1 MKSRSERLFRLE
13 SGLMKVRWFGV
24 AFAIFQIF
32 TGSDP
37 ACAPGTAVPVACEP
51 DYLRPTGYGIALVVL
66 VVNFTLMLWL
76 RSGRSGRSAKQLSRA
91 GMAMF
96 LFDHMFM
103 VSYTWLYSFTQNTD
117 IWIILYIA
125 PLEGA
130 LRYQMRGAM
139 GSTAMLY
146 VAEIGRDFWRL
157 ETWGF
162 EFELVPGTSFRLG
175 IMLIIALVAGM
186 MARSLDRERQEVE
199 RQALNASDL
208 AERETQARSELEAF
222 HRATLAGVSTG
233 DFEEAMQRMINTIGE
248 RFEFES
254 LAMGVLEHSNGEPR
268 LRIVAG
274 YRYPNNAIGKTVG
287 LDEGVCGPV
296 VRDRSS
302 IVINDV
308 TKYPNYLDFAPWA
321 QSEMAAPLIFG
332 DRVVGVL
339 NVESRNK
346 DAFGDDDL
354 AKLSRLAIPVALVV
368 ENARIL
374 ATQQETVRR
383 LTELDTMKSDFISI
397 TSHELRT
404 PLTAIRGF
412 IQTIMRPDVNLS
424 EEERNSYL
432 EVIDRQSK
440 RLQTLVE
447 DLLFISQLEA
457 GAVESKRTTLDLYE
471 KAREVV
477 REDFGN
483 EVARITIE
491 QPEEPCVLVSDAEGL
506 RRVIS
511 SLIDNAVKYSP
522 PAGGIT
528 LSIGQAKD
536 GVWFSVSDEGV
547 GIPEEEVDKIFERFH
562 QVGGSLKRK
571 HPGFGL
577 GLYISRKI
585 VESLGGIIRAS
596 SSRGEGSTFT
606 VSIPK
611 ERVAATAS

>member
-1 MKSRSERLFRLE
+1 MR
-13 SGLMKVRWFGV
+13 VRWFGV
-24 AFAIFQIF
+24 AFAFFQIF
-32 TGSDP
+32 MGTDP
-37 ACAPGTAVPVACEP
+37 ACPAGTAIPVDCEP
-51 DYLRPTGYGIALVVL
+51 FYLRPTGYGIATVVL
-66 VVNFTLMLWL
+66 VVNFILMLWL
-76 RSGRSGRSAKQLSRA
+76 RGNHTEKELSRA

-96 LFDHMFM
+96 LFDHLFM
-103 VSYTWLYSFTQNTD
+103 ISFTWLYSFTETTD

-130 LRYQMRGAM
+130 LRYQMRGAL
-139 GSTAMLY
+139 GSNAILFA
-146 VAEIGRDFWRL
+146 AEIARDLWRQ

-162 EFELVPGTSFRLG
+162 EFELIPGTSFRLG

-208 AERETQARSELEAF
+208 ADREGQARHELEAF

-233 DFEEAMQRMINTIGE
+233 DFQEAMQRMITTIGE
-248 RFEFES
+248 RLEFES
-254 LAMGVLEHSNGEPR
+254 LAMGVLEQTNGEPR
-268 LRIVAG
+268 LRVVAG
-274 YRYPNNAIGKTVG
+274 YRYPKETIGRTIG
-287 LDEGVCGPV
+287 LDQGVCGPV
-296 VRDRSS
+296 VRDRTP
-302 IVINDV
+302 IVVNDV
-308 TKYPNYLDFAPWA
+308 ARYPNYLDFAPWA
-321 QSEMAAPLIFG
+321 HSEMAVPLIFG

-339 NVESRNK
+339 NVESREK
-346 DAFGDDDL
+346 DSFADEDL

-374 ATQQETVRR
+374 ATEQETVKR
-383 LTELDTMKSDFISI
+383 LRELDTMKSDFISI

-412 IQTIMRPDVNLS
+412 IQTIMRPDVKLS

-432 EVIDRQSK
+432 EVIDRQSR

-457 GAVESKRTTLDLYE
+457 GAIESKRTTLDLYE
-471 KAREVV
+471 VAREVV
-477 REDFGN
+477 REDFSN
-483 EVARITIE
+483 EIARIQIGR
-491 QPEEPCVLVSDAEGL
+491 PEESFTFVSDVEGL

-511 SLIDNAVKYSP
+511 SLLDNAVKYSP
-522 PAGGIT
+522 PSSEIA
-528 LSIGQAKD
+528 LSMGQSMD

-547 GIPEEEVDKIFERFH
+547 GIPEEEVDKVFERFH
-562 QVGGSLKRK
+562 QVGGSMKRK
-571 HPGFGL
+571 HRGFGL

-585 VESLGGIIRAS
+585 VESLGGSISAS
-596 SSRGEGSTFT
+596 SSKGEGSTFT

-611 ERVAATAS
+611 ERVAAVAS